1 MQNVKP
7 KNSKFLDILIEGNE
21 EQIMEFLLK
30 NGKQPKPVCPIM
42 FMKEEPDVRTA

>member
-7 KNSKFLDILIEGNE
+7 KNSKFLDLLIEGNE

-30 NGKQPKPVCPIM
+30 NGKQPKPVCPII
-42 FMKEEPDVRTA
+42 FMKEDSNVSIA